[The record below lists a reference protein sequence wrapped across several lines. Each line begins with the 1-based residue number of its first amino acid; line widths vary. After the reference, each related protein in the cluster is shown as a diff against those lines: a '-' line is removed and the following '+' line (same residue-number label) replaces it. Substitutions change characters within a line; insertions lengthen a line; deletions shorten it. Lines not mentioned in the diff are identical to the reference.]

1 MKLDLLRDLQPY
13 KRTETF
19 TRTTIPAGLLG
30 DRSTKAGDRGL
41 IHVDE
46 GKLRYA
52 GTDPR
57 RASTDV
63 VLMPETASSLIEP
76 TILHRVEP
84 IGTVTF
90 HVEFMRDPQHGGK
103 KIAPTDR
110 GERS

>member
-1 MKLDLLRDLQPY
+1 MKPDLLRDLQPY
-13 KRTETF
+13 NRTATF
-19 TRTTIPAGLLG
+19 TGTSIPAGLLG
-30 DRSTKAGDRGL
+30 DRSAKAGDGGL

-46 GKLRYA
+46 KLRYV

-57 RASTDV
+57 RASNDE
-63 VLMPETASSLIEP
+63 VLMPGTASGLIEA
-76 TILHRVEP
+76 TILDRVKP

-103 KIAPTDR
+103 KTAPTDR